1 MPQYSAGTAAV
12 RIRPNADDFVRD
24 LRRQLSAQKD
34 PGFTVRVDADV
45 DPAQRDTRSWR
56 EKESARTVDVDVD
69 VDTAGATAHMA
80 QWRRGQEARDLTIK
94 VDVDVNQANAEM
106 AGLRRQL
113 ELFGRSDLLRLNL
126 GAAGLSAI
134 TPAITGLTQLA
145 AALQQVAQAGL
156 VVPGALLSAG
166 ASIGTLAVGL
176 SGVKDAYDAVSK
188 AALSAGDDQAAQARA
203 SSAAESQLRNAV
215 VDHTRAREDQ
225 ARAYRDA
232 RNDLRDLNIEMRG
245 GWLSESRAILEAQKA
260 REDLATGQYSDIRDA
275 QLRVLEA
282 DQRVLEVKA
291 RNADNAE
298 KLNEANAKGVEGSD
312 RVVDANERL
321 IRSGQQV
328 AQAADAVDA
337 AAGKQSAA
345 QKAAQETMDRL
356 SPSAQKFVQT
366 LIGMQPLWDR
376 LTDAAQEPLFEGKAE
391 EFEAFVTDIAPH
403 FETGMTRISAA
414 WNDNITALF
423 TSLGS
428 DTGTGL
434 IDRILGNTGEAQ
446 ERLSKAIDPLVRGI
460 GTLSAAGTDA
470 LPRIADGLAAV
481 SERFAEFIEA
491 ADEDGRLEQW
501 INDGITGVAS
511 LGESVLNIGKS
522 FTAITQAAGGG
533 GSFLQWLERATERMQ
548 RFLNSTEG
556 QNALKQ
562 FFAEGRAIFEQ
573 WKPILE
579 DIPGLLKG
587 IHDGAVTYIGGMLK
601 VIAPVTDALAAHP
614 ELIENVVIAF
624 AAWKT
629 IDGVTS
635 LLGNLGRINDLLGT
649 GGRGGRGGKGILGRL
664 ALLGGGAL
672 ILDGLLD
679 DEPSQT
685 PAAGPP
691 PDPNTPRPNAPS
703 TPGQIDPGQL
713 PAGQGA
719 PTFPGAPVLRP
730 EDVGQVAGGAAV
742 GGIAFGPAG
751 AAGGALLSPVD
762 MPPDKRTR
770 AEKDFDEI
778 INTIPKLTDDNL
790 KSYAE
795 IFGMSVEELKRT
807 SRDELYKK
815 FMIMAAQ
822 PGSGY
827 KDGGPVPGGRGA
839 GPTGGH
845 VIEAGGRHG
854 REWVLPER
862 VRNMLGDEFLWSL
875 TTGRSFRTGGL
886 VDEHGNP
893 VNPGTAPG
901 PTSPSLV
908 APNPTA
914 AGPGIIN
921 SVLGGIASGIQGP
934 IGNALSLGTSL
945 AGMATPGAANAH
957 GQGSGLAVPAA
968 PTLADRAAGLPGIA
982 GLIGSLGSSNP
993 GASLMSWGSQTGQWL
1008 GNFAANTAA
1017 SFGSTLWQGAL
1028 GFFGLENS
1036 ILSPSNVYNQ
1046 SATQVAGFALGS
1058 DGPLASLMGSGQTS
1072 TTAGLVDPAS
1082 LASQYGVTLDDATL
1096 RALYGGSTNVP
1107 LLGDPY
1113 GLPAGSAISYGSG
1126 GFPDWVYQLA
1136 DQYGVEASTYAGHQE
1151 GSGMNRGIDWRPKGL
1166 PWDSPEGAA
1175 VMERFAQALQSAP
1188 GVEQIIFENAVTGSR
1203 IGRDPGDRGANQT
1216 IDDYYRDDWAGHRD
1230 HVHTRFGNGLVIAVP
1245 HSATASSGGANW
1257 DAIAQKESSGNW
1269 HINTG
1274 NGYFGGLQ
1282 FAQSSW
1288 ELAGGLKFAPRA
1300 DLATREQQIAAAE
1313 ELLRIQGPGAWPN
1326 TFTGYDKG
1334 GPTPSRRGPGPT
1346 GGYIA
1351 EVHPDEFMIS
1361 ARGRATVPDT
1371 FLHKLNAGLVDPK
1384 ELPGFAPGGA
1394 VTIRQGLVV
1403 PPPRPDFQVPNAK
1416 TITPTRPV
1424 APSRPTTPAPVTRA
1438 PAAAAAPAPIAEPVA
1453 PVAPAPTTSPP
1464 VSAAQAPVP
1473 RMVAPAPGSLNHNL
1487 DWINTAISSGASAIG
1502 QALSTALGIGG
1513 AAAGGFGGAA
1523 LGAAGPY
1530 AAGLVM
1536 QGGKVVEKMA
1546 NVVSSALVGNVPGSF
1561 GGEPG
1566 ARAYGKSLL
1575 PDQVFPDGSVSGGR
1589 TVNNTFNGISDI
1601 TRLMDRLELSDKVA
1615 YQSEMANHR
1624 K

>member
-225 ARAYRDA
+225 ARAVRDA
-232 RNDLRDLNIEMRG
+232 KNNLRDLNLEMRG
-245 GWLSESRAILEAQKA
+245 GWLSESRAVLEAQKA

-291 RNADNAE
+291 RNADTAE

-328 AQAADAVDA
+328 AQAQDAVAA

-356 SPSAQKFVQT
+356 SPSAQKFVRT
-366 LIGMQPLWDR
+366 LIDMQPLWDR
-376 LTDAAQEPLFEGKAE
+376 LSDAAQEPLFEGKAE

-403 FETGMTRISAA
+403 FESGMTRISAA

-533 GSFLQWLERATERMQ
+533 GSFLQWLERTTERMQ

-649 GGRGGRGGKGILGRL
+649 GGKGGRGGKGILGRL

-685 PAAGPP
+685 PPAGPP

-713 PAGQGA
+713 PAGQAA

-730 EDVGQVAGGAAV
+730 EDVGQVAGNAAL

-751 AAGGALLSPVD
+751 AGGAALLSPVD

-770 AEKDFDEI
+770 AERDFDEI

-795 IFGMSVEELKRT
+795 IFGMSVDELKRT

-827 KDGGPVPGGRGA
+827 KDGGPVPGGRGV

-893 VNPGTAPG
+893 VNPGAAPG

-914 AGPGIIN
+914 SGPGIIN
-921 SVLGGIASGIQGP
+921 SVLGGIASGVQGP

-957 GQGSGLAVPAA
+957 GQGGGLAVPAA

-1058 DGPLASLMGSGQTS
+1058 DGPLAALLGSGGAG

-1082 LASQYGVTLDDATL
+1082 LASQYNVTLDDATL
-1096 RALYGGSTNVP
+1096 RALYGGGAGPADLAS
-1107 LLGDPY
+1107 LGNLSD
-1113 GLPAGSAISYGSG
+1113 LPSNGGEGKLQINTIRGKRAIEAMFPQINDIG
-1126 GFPDWVYQLA
+1126 GYRQ
-1136 DQYGVEASTYAGHQE
+1136 
-1151 GSGMNRGIDWRPKGL
+1151 
-1166 PWDSPEGAA
+1166 
-1175 VMERFAQALQSAP
+1175 
-1188 GVEQIIFENAVTGSR
+1188 
-1203 IGRDPGDRGANQT
+1203 DRLK
-1216 IDDYYRDDWAGHRD
+1216 WHP
-1230 HVHTRFGNGLVIAVP
+1230 NGLALDVMIP
-1245 HSATASSGGANW
+1245 G
-1257 DAIAQKESSGNW
+1257 
-1269 HINTG
+1269 
-1274 NGYFGGLQ
+1274 
-1282 FAQSSW
+1282 
-1288 ELAGGLKFAPRA
+1288 AGGLNDPTPAEGKALG
-1300 DLATREQQIAAAE
+1300 DQIYSWLNANKQSLGIDYILWQE
-1313 ELLRIQGPGAWPN
+1313 KDHFNHLHVNFSPSGYPGMAV
-1326 TFTGYDKG
+1326 G

-1361 ARGRATVPDT
+1361 ARGRATVPDS

-1394 VTIRQGLVV
+1394 VQIRQGLVV

-1416 TITPTRPV
+1416 TITPTRPA
-1424 APSRPTTPAPVTRA
+1424 APSRPTSPAPVTRA
-1438 PAAAAAPAPIAEPVA
+1438 PSAAPAPIVEPVA
-1453 PVAPAPTTSPP
+1453 PAAPAPTTSPT

-1513 AAAGGFGGAA
+1513 GAAGGFGGAA